1 MESTQRD
8 LVEGALMLGATPKV
22 ACKEIINNSFDAA
35 ILHFKFNVGDGN
47 SFLPGMMT
55 GQILAGLSPL
65 LAIEYQ
71 LAIMLGIT
79 GCVALTVFIFV
90 QLAYKTFFNKYYQLT
105 L

>member
-1 MESTQRD
+1 
-8 LVEGALMLGATPKV
+8 
-22 ACKEIINNSFDAA
+22 
-35 ILHFKFNVGDGN
+35 
-47 SFLPGMMT
+47 MMT
-55 GQILAGLSPL
+55 RQILAGLSPL

-90 QLAYKTFFNKYYQLT
+90 NWHIRHFNKYYQLT